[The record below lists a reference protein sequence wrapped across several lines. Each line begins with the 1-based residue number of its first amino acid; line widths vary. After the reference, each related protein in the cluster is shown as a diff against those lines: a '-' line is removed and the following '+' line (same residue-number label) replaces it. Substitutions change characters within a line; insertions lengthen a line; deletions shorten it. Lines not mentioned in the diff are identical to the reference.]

1 MTSICLAVPAP
12 LQFEE
17 ERSFETVDEIV
28 LRESKV
34 NAHWL
39 LRNSF

>member
-1 MTSICLAVPAP
+1 MTSICLAIPAP

-17 ERSFETVDEIV
+17 RSFKTMDEIV